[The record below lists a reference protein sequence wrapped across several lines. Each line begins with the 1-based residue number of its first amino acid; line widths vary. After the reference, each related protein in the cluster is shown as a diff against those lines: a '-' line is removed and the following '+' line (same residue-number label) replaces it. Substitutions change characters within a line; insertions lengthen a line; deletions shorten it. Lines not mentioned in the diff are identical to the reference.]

1 MIRAFVP
8 IANELSETGYSAKDV
23 EKISAEVEHAA
34 NVRDV
39 ILIASENCIDLKACK
54 PAMRHLMDTY
64 LRAEASEKI
73 SSFDDMSPIQL
84 IVELGPDAG

>member
-1 MIRAFVP
+1 MP
-8 IANELSETGYSAKDV
+8 IASELSEAGYSAKDV

-39 ILIASENCIDLKACK
+39 IRIASEDCIDLKACK

-64 LRAEASEKI
+64 LRAEVSEKI
-73 SSFDDMSPIQL
+73 SSFDDISRIQL